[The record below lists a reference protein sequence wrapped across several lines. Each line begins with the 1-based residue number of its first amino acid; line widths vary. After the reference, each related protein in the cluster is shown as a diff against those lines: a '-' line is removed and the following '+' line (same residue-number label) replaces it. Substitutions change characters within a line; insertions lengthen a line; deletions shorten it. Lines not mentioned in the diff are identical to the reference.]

1 MLKVCITGATGFI
14 GKNLVYLISEQID
27 LKQDFEVIAL
37 SRKVPQ
43 QMDDAHKGNVTWR
56 RCNGFSLIDVENAT
70 RDVDILI
77 YLIHSMLPTSAL
89 SQGSFSDFDIYLADN
104 FARAAQKSGIKKIIY
119 LSGFVP
125 KSEKLSE
132 HLQSR
137 LEVERVLAQ
146 YGNDLTVLRAGL
158 IVGKNGSSF
167 KILERLIKRLPLLIC
182 PAWTL
187 SQTQPIDLKDV
198 LASLIHCLRNF
209 DKLEAVYD
217 IAGPDVMTYRQMLAT
232 TANILGLKRPMIN
245 VPFFS
250 PGLSKLWVS
259 KVTTTSTNLVYPL
272 IESLK
277 HEMIARKERQL
288 LLPHHSYTHFKD
300 SLETSLCKEK
310 DGLIRFIV
318 NYNAIINFRLLESA
332 SSLQRIRCGTKING
346 SDIAQEYFHWL
357 PRFFSPFIQVRIKC
371 QNSAEQIEFWLL
383 GIVKLLVLQ
392 KNSQRS
398 STARVLYYITGG
410 ALARTDSGQ
419 GRLEFREIES
429 EKCIIIALLDYRPS
443 LPWFIYKYTQALVHL
458 LVMNRF
464 AAKILKVCR

>member
-14 GKNLVYLISEQID
+14 GKNLVELLSEKLELRQE
-27 LKQDFEVIAL
+27 FEVIAL

-43 QMDDAHKGNVTWR
+43 QMDNCQKGNVTWR

-70 RDVDILI
+70 RDADILV

-89 SQGSFSDFDIYLADN
+89 SQGSFSDFDLYLADN
-104 FARAAQKSGIKKIIY
+104 FARAAQKNKIKKIIY
-119 LSGFVP
+119 HSGFVP
-125 KSEKLSE
+125 NSQTLSE

-137 LEVERVLAQ
+137 LEVENVLAQ
-146 YGNDLTVLRAGL
+146 YGNSVSVLRAGL

-187 SQTQPIDLKDV
+187 SKTQPIDLEDV
-198 LASLIHCLRNF
+198 LASLVYCLRHSTELNP
-209 DKLEAVYD
+209 VYD
-217 IAGPDVMTYRQMLAT
+217 IAGPDVMTYREMLAT
-232 TANILGLKRPMIN
+232 TAKILGLNRPIVN
-245 VPFFS
+245 VPLFS

-259 KVTTTSTNLVYPL
+259 KVTTTPTNLVYPL

-277 HEMIARKERQL
+277 HEMVAVKERQL
-288 LLPHHSYTHFKD
+288 VLPNHSYMHFKA
-300 SLETSLCKEK
+300 SLENSLCKEK

-332 SSLQRIRCGTKING
+332 SSLQRISSSKKISG
-346 SDIAQEYFHWL
+346 SAIAQEYFRWL
-357 PRFFSPFIQVRIKC
+357 PRFFAPFIQFKVVEERV
-371 QNSAEQIEFWLL
+371 EFWLIGL
-383 GIVKLLVLQ
+383 IKLLELQ
-392 KNSQRS
+392 KNSERS
-398 STARVLYYITGG
+398 SVDRVLYYIAGG

-419 GRLEFREIES
+419 GRLEFRGIES
-429 EKCIIIALLDYRPS
+429 VNCVMVALLDFRPS

-458 LVMNRF
+458 FVMKCF
-464 AAKILKVCR
+464 AAKIAKAMP